1 MKLNNPIFCYFQPQ
15 AACKGCVQSNRQ
27 RCQCKGDKGLQG
39 HPGLPGIRGPDGI
52 PGDMGPEGPFGPKGE
67 KGMFGDIGMMG
78 AKGYRGEMG
87 VQGFRYTLLHN
98 CSCPLLC
105 RIKCSLFFSGFI
117 G

>member
-1 MKLNNPIFCYFQPQ
+1 MKLNNPIFFSYFQPQ

-78 AKGYRGEMG
+78 VKGYRGEMG
-87 VQGFRYTLLHN
+87 VQGFRCLHFLLHTY
-98 CSCPLLC
+98 
-105 RIKCSLFFSGFI
+105 FSGS
-117 G
+117 